1 MQEPLD
7 EQPIFDDPNNLLS
20 EIKDLDENMQLN
32 RNVAN
37 SQLVKD
43 DLEHNLAGNSL
54 QLQN

>member
-7 EQPIFDDPNNLLS
+7 EQPIFDEPNNLLS